1 MRIMNRKLILIGKY
15 MYKTVKY
22 NYIMGMRNENMG
34 MDNKAV
40 MTFRELESGESV
52 DSGK

>member
-1 MRIMNRKLILIGKY
+1 MRIMNGKLILIGKY

-22 NYIMGMRNENMG
+22 NIMDRRNENRR
-34 MDNKAV
+34 MDNKPV
-40 MTFRELESGESV
+40 MTFRELEKGESV

>member
-1 MRIMNRKLILIGKY
+1 

-22 NYIMGMRNENMG
+22 NIMGMINENRR

-40 MTFRELESGESV
+40 MTFRELENGESV